1 MTGHEKSLVELEY
14 ELTTLVRVLE
24 ALNRCRNYPLERAH
38 YLLLLQL
45 SEGPLSIGE
54 LATKLLL
61 DNSTVTRQI
70 NVMMNN
76 GLIEKIPNPNDGRS
90 ALVTAT
96 QSGIELAEAMHQ
108 LRLDRLQ
115 VTLKDWSGEDKQ
127 ALATLTRRLTRDLI
141 HSMEVT

>member
-1 MTGHEKSLVELEY
+1 MAGHEESLLAVEY

-45 SEGPLSIGE
+45 RERPLSVGE
-54 LATKLLL
+54 LSTKLLL

-70 NVMMNN
+70 NVMVKRD
-76 GLIEKIPNPNDGRS
+76 LIKKIPNPNDGRS
-90 ALVTAT
+90 ALITST
-96 QSGIELAEAMHQ
+96 NKGRELARDMHQ

-115 VTLKDWSGEDKQ
+115 TTLKDWTGDDKQ
-127 ALATLTRRLTRDLI
+127 ALADLTYRLTHDLI
-141 HSMEVT
+141 RSMEAP

>member
-1 MTGHEKSLVELEY
+1 MPNHESSLIALEY

-45 SEGPLSIGE
+45 REGPLSVGE

-70 NVMMNN
+70 NVMLKNS
-76 GLIEKIPNPNDGRS
+76 LIEKIPNPNDGRS
-90 ALVTAT
+90 AIVTST
-96 QSGIELAEAMHQ
+96 QTGRELAETMHY
-108 LRLDRLQ
+108 LRLDRWQ
-115 VTLKDWSGEDKQ
+115 VTLKEWSDEDKK
-127 ALATLTRRLTRDLI
+127 ALATLTYRLTRDLI
-141 HSMEVT
+141 QSLDVC

>member
-1 MTGHEKSLVELEY
+1 MTDDEESLVELEY
-14 ELTTLVRVLE
+14 ELTTLVRMLE

-45 SEGPLSIGE
+45 SEGPWSIGE

-70 NVMMNN
+70 NVMVKSS
-76 GLIEKIPNPNDGRS
+76 LIEKIPNPNDGRS
-90 ALVTAT
+90 ALVRSTKT
-96 QSGIELAEAMHQ
+96 GRELAEAMHQ

-115 VTLKDWSGEDKQ
+115 AALKDWTVDNKLT
-127 ALATLTRRLTRDLI
+127 LASLTRRLTRDLLC
-141 HSMEVT
+141 SLEVT

>member
-1 MTGHEKSLVELEY
+1 MTGHENSLIALEY

-45 SEGPLSIGE
+45 RDEALSVGE

-70 NVMMNN
+70 NVMMKSK
-76 GLIEKIPNPNDGRS
+76 LIEKVPNPQDGRS
-90 ALVTAT
+90 ALVIAT
-96 QSGIELAEAMHQ
+96 QTGRELAEAMHQ

-115 VTLKDWSGEDKQ
+115 ATLRDWPGEDKQ
-127 ALATLTRRLTRDLI
+127 QLAALTCRLTRDLI
-141 HSMEVT
+141 RSMAAT